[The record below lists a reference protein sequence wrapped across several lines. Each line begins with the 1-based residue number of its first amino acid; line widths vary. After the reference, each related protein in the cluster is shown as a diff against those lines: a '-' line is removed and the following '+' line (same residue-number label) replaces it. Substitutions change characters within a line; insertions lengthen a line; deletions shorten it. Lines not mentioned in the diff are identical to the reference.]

1 MCGFLASR
9 EVREGIW
16 GGIAS
21 NLHPTQTVVK
31 VQQFATK
38 LGLVLT
44 EANDEVNSNAD
55 SAGTTEFLVTL
66 LYSLYVDRVTLL
78 IFSC

>member
-1 MCGFLASR
+1 MAVCGFLASR

-21 NLHPTQTVVK
+21 KLHPTQTVVK

-44 EANDEVNSNAD
+44 AR
-55 SAGTTEFLVTL
+55 
-66 LYSLYVDRVTLL
+66 RVKQMMR
-78 IFSC
+78 

>member
-16 GGIAS
+16 GGIAPK
-21 NLHPTQTVVK
+21 LHPTQTVVK

-44 EANDEVNSNAD
+44 AR
-55 SAGTTEFLVTL
+55 
-66 LYSLYVDRVTLL
+66 RVKQMMR
-78 IFSC
+78 

>member
-1 MCGFLASR
+1 MCGILASR
-9 EVREGIW
+9 EVRAGIW

-21 NLHPTQTVVK
+21 KLHPTQTVVK

-44 EANDEVNSNAD
+44 AETREPNDGLKSNAD
-55 SAGTTEFLVTL
+55 LAG
-66 LYSLYVDRVTLL
+66 
-78 IFSC
+78 